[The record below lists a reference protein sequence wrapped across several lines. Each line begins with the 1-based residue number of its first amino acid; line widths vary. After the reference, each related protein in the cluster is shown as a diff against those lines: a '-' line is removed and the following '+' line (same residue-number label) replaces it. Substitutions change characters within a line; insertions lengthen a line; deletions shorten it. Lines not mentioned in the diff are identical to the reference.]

1 MRKVYFTITLLITA
15 LLALPVLV
23 SAQAVI
29 SIDPATADS
38 PDVGQTLDFNVNIAG
53 GKNIAGFQFTLTYDE
68 TALKFVEV
76 KLKDYLPAGAFA
88 VPAKVDPGSVLY
100 GAAAIGATAAKAAGT
115 LATLTFKV
123 VAKKDSAIGFSSAK
137 LSDAV
142 AKAVASTTKE
152 ATIKGSAGER
162 ANDGEKTGKG
172 DGGQPPVEPV
182 LLGDG
187 ATISANPA
195 EIKSP
200 AAGETLAVTI
210 GIAGGENVAGFE
222 FKLTYD
228 ETALEFVKVELGG
241 YLPAGAFAVPVR
253 ADVGSVLYGATAIG
267 AKAVK
272 SSGTLATVT
281 FKVVEAKASDVG
293 FASAKLAD
301 PNAKEIPSGTIS
313 AKIIVKEADPVIT
326 EREEGGKSL
335 NLKATIVAEGQPINL
350 QTAVAEYEDG
360 KVAEKGTFI
369 EYQVKF
375 GQDSALKTGGIYIHT
390 DKGNILGPDGKIQ
403 AMRLVEGDSK
413 WTHNR
418 ISLDPIAGEKIVA
431 ITAGTKV
438 DSAPKGLFS
447 MLVDNIQLT
456 DGDKIVEPIWL
467 SIEDADDQGEL
478 KVYGDLVG
486 VDAPELGVK
495 EDEVAV
501 EPKDKIL
508 TSWGQIKA
516 RQ

>member
-1 MRKVYFTITLLITA
+1 MRKVYFTITLLITV
-15 LLALPVLV
+15 LLALPALV

-38 PDVGQTLDFNVNIAG
+38 PDVGQTLDFNVDITDG
-53 GKNIAGFQFTLTYDE
+53 ENIAGFQFTLTYDE
-68 TALKFVEV
+68 TALEFVEV
-76 KLKDYLPAGAFA
+76 KLGDYLPAGAFA
-88 VPAKVDPGSVLY
+88 VPAKVDAGSVLY
-100 GAAAIGATAAKAAGT
+100 GATAIGTTAAKAAGT
-115 LATLTFKV
+115 LATFTFKV
-123 VAKKDSAIGFSSAK
+123 VAKKDSAIGFSSIK
-137 LSDAV
+137 LADAG
-142 AKAVASTTKE
+142 AQELASTNSGTV
-152 ATIKGSAGER
+152 INAGTGG
-162 ANDGEKTGKG
+162 GEDSGGKTDK
-172 DGGQPPVEPV
+172 
-182 LLGDG
+182 GDG
-187 ATISANPA
+187 ATISANPT

-228 ETALEFVKVELGG
+228 ETALEFVEVKLGD
-241 YLPAGAFAVPVR
+241 YLPAGAFAVPVK

-301 PNAKEIPSGTIS
+301 PNAKEIPSGTVA
-313 AKIIVKEADPVIT
+313 AKIIVKEADPVIA

-335 NLKATIVAEGQPINL
+335 NLKATIAAEGPVNL
-350 QTAVAEYEDG
+350 QTAVAKYEDG

-390 DKGNILGPDGKIQ
+390 DKGNILGPDGEIQ

-413 WTHNR
+413 WAHNR

-431 ITAGTKV
+431 ITAGTKI

-456 DGDKIVEPIWL
+456 DGEKIVEPIWL
-467 SIEDADDQGEL
+467 STEDAEDQGDLE
-478 KVYGDLVG
+478 VYGEVVG
-486 VDAPELGVK
+486 VEDPVLGVQ

-501 EPKDKIL
+501 EPKDKML

-516 RQ
+516 R

>member
-1 MRKVYFTITLLITA
+1 MRKVYFTITLLITV
-15 LLALPVLV
+15 LLALPALV

-38 PDVGQTLDFNVNIAG
+38 PDVGQTLDFNVNITG
-53 GKNIAGFQFTLTYDE
+53 GENIAGFQFTLTYDE
-68 TALKFVEV
+68 TALEFVEV
-76 KLKDYLPAGAFA
+76 KLGDYLPAGAFA
-88 VPAKVDPGSVLY
+88 VPAKVDAGSVLY
-100 GAAAIGATAAKAAGT
+100 GATAIGTTAAEADGT

-123 VAKKDSAIGFSSAK
+123 AAKKDSAVGFSSAK
-137 LSDAV
+137 LSDAI
-142 AKAVASTTKE
+142 AKEVASTTKE
-152 ATIKGSAGER
+152 AAIKGDADEGD
-162 ANDGEKTGKG
+162 NGGEKTDNG
-172 DGGQPPVEPV
+172 DGDQPPVEPV

-200 AAGETLAVTI
+200 AAGETLAVDVS
-210 GIAGGENVAGFE
+210 IAGGENVAGFQ
-222 FKLTYD
+222 FTLTYD
-228 ETALEFVKVELGG
+228 ETALEFVEVKLGD
-241 YLPAGAFAVPVR
+241 YLPAGAFAVPVK

-272 SSGTLATVT
+272 SSGTLAAVT
-281 FKVVEAKASDVG
+281 FKVLEAKASDIG
-293 FASAKLAD
+293 FKSVQLSD
-301 PNAKEIPSGTIS
+301 PNALEIPSGTIG
-313 AKIIVKEADPVIT
+313 AKIIAKEADPVIA
-326 EREEGGKSL
+326 EREKGGKSL
-335 NLKATIVAEGQPINL
+335 NLKATIVAEGLVNL
-350 QTAVAEYEDG
+350 QTAVAKYEDG

-390 DKGNILGPDGKIQ
+390 DKGNILGPDGEIQ

-413 WTHNR
+413 WAHNR

-456 DGDKIVEPIWL
+456 DGEKIVEPIWL
-467 SIEDADDQGEL
+467 STEDAEDQGDLE
-478 KVYGDLVG
+478 VYGEVVG
-486 VDAPELGVK
+486 VEDPVLGVQ

-501 EPKDKIL
+501 EPKDKML

-516 RQ
+516 R

>member
-23 SAQAVI
+23 SAQEAVI
-29 SIDPATADS
+29 SIDPAEIEL
-38 PDVGQTLDFNVNIAG
+38 PDTGDTFSIDIKVAG
-53 GKNIAGFQFTLTYDE
+53 GDKIAGFGFLLAFDATVLE
-68 TALKFVEV
+68 FGEA
-76 KLKDYLPAGAFA
+76 KLGGYLPAGAFA
-88 VPAKVDPGSVLY
+88 VPPKAQAGKVTY
-100 GAAAIGATAAKAAGT
+100 AATAIGGVAAEANGT
-115 LATLTFKV
+115 LATIVFKVLSQKESNLSFDSADLSDPLAEKIPSTTEGSTLKV
-123 VAKKDSAIGFSSAK
+123 VAAPVKSGGDEPPAI
-137 LSDAV
+137 
-142 AKAVASTTKE
+142 
-152 ATIKGSAGER
+152 
-162 ANDGEKTGKG
+162 
-172 DGGQPPVEPV
+172 PV

-228 ETALEFVKVELGG
+228 ETALEF
-241 YLPAGAFAVPVR
+241 AVPVR
-253 ADVGSVLYGATAIG
+253 ADVGSVLYAATAIG

-281 FKVVEAKASDVG
+281 FRVVEAKASDVG
-293 FASAKLAD
+293 FSSAKLSD
-301 PNAKEIPSGTIS
+301 PDAIEIPSGTIG

-335 NLKATIVAEGQPINL
+335 NLKATIAAEGQPINL

-508 TSWGQIKA
+508 TSWGQIKT